1 MPRRKS
7 ARDAGRAIR
16 HTAAARAA
24 VAEVATLLTARDEI
38 DRTRTAS
45 PLYAAPDAVVI
56 DTTGKSVQQ
65 VVKR

>member
-1 MPRRKS
+1 
-7 ARDAGRAIR
+7 
-16 HTAAARAA
+16 
-24 VAEVATLLTARDEI
+24 VAEVATALTARDEI

-65 VVKR
+65 VVIEVMGLIQGKVKSKK